1 MTTILMLAWKSAWS
15 RRLALCLIFLS
26 ITLSVTMLLAVER
39 MRHGAHESFA
49 ASVSGTDLIVGPR
62 SHPLQLLLY
71 AVFHIGSVDTGMSWD
86 SVERIAADP
95 AVAWTI
101 PLTLG
106 DSHHGFPVV
115 STSAAYFDHYRY
127 GRNAPLHFAA
137 GAQFHQLFDVVLG
150 AEVARRLGYRVGD
163 QLTLEHGAEEL
174 DHAGHADRPFSVTG
188 ILAPTGTPVD
198 RTLHIGLEAMQALH
212 LDWQGGAHIPG
223 VSIKSADLRKFD
235 LRPTQVTAVLVGLKQ
250 RAAVLRMQR
259 VLPARI
265 AEPLSAVMPAAAL
278 EQLWRLTGGVEA
290 VLRGVA
296 AIVLVVALAGLAAA
310 VLAGLNERRRE
321 MAVLRAVGAR
331 PMHVF
336 LLMLCEGLGLALAGS
351 AAGFAVVQLASLSFA
366 PALLA
371 HFGLTIDI
379 IAPGPEEWQL
389 LVAVAG
395 AGLLVSIVPGWRAY
409 RLSLT
414 DGLSPKV

>member
-1 MTTILMLAWKSAWS
+1 MTTVLLLAWKSAWS
-15 RRLALCLIFLS
+15 RRFALCLTFLS
-26 ITLSVTMLLAVER
+26 IMLSVTMLLAVER
-39 MRHGAHESFA
+39 LRHGARESFA

-71 AVFHIGSVDTGMSWD
+71 AVFHIGTVDAGMSWK

-106 DSHHGFPVV
+106 DSHHGYPVV
-115 STSAAYFDHYRY
+115 STSAAYFDHYQY
-127 GRNAPLHFAA
+127 GRRQPLSFAA
-137 GAQFHQLFDVVLG
+137 GTRFHQLFDVVLG
-150 AEVARRLGYRVGD
+150 AEVARRLHYRVGD
-163 QLTLEHGAEEL
+163 QLTLEHGLEEIG
-174 DHAGHADRPFSVTG
+174 HAGHADRPFTVTG

-223 VSIKSADLRKFD
+223 VHIKGADLHKFD

-250 RAAVLRMQR
+250 RAAVLRVQR
-259 VLPARI
+259 TLPARLD
-265 AEPLSAVMPAAAL
+265 EPLSAVMSGAAL
-278 EQLWRLTGGVEA
+278 DQLWRLTGDIEG
-290 VLRGVA
+290 VLRAVS

-321 MAVLRAVGAR
+321 MAVLRAVGASPR
-331 PMHVF
+331 HVF
-336 LLMLCEGLGLALAGS
+336 LLMLCEGLGLSLAGS
-351 AAGFAVVQLASLSFA
+351 AAGFVVVQLASFGLA

-371 HFGLTIDI
+371 RFELTIDI
-379 IAPGPEEWQL
+379 ATPGPEEWL
-389 LVAVAG
+389 LLMAVVG
-395 AGLLVSIVPGWRAY
+395 AGLCVSILPGWRAY
-409 RLSLT
+409 RLSLA